1 MKKQV
6 VDLSNKNISE
16 IDIPESI
23 FGIKVFPD
31 LIHQYI
37 RYQNAKSRQGSHKTK
52 TRSEIKGKAKKP
64 FAQKG
69 TGNARQGSSKPPHY
83 RGGATSMGPQNRDH
97 SFSLNKKEKTLALRC
112 ALSNKI
118 KNEDIIFINSLE
130 VNNHKTKKLFERLKK
145 FKFKSALFIH
155 NDSDKLIKLPLSQY
169 YVPGW
174 ENHLYSYKRVCR
186 EGCVFNLNCGCKS
199 TIRDYYNLMSDN
211 INIICC
217 NQNTRFDL
225 CWSDKYCME
234 HFIHNHLVK

>member
-23 FGIKVFPD
+23 FGINVFPD

-97 SFSLNKKEKTLALRC
+97 SFSLNKKEKTLALKC
-112 ALSNKI
+112 ALSNKS
-118 KNEDIIFINSLE
+118 KNEEIIFLESLE
-130 VNNHKTKKLFERLKK
+130 IADHKTKKLFNSLKK
-145 FKFKSALFIH
+145 FNFNSALFIH
-155 NDSDKLIKLPLSQY
+155 SEKSNNENFKKASSNIPKLAMLSEKGLNVRDLMTFDKIFIEKTALEQIT
-169 YVPGW
+169 
-174 ENHLYSYKRVCR
+174 KR
-186 EGCVFNLNCGCKS
+186 L
-199 TIRDYYNLMSDN
+199 T
-211 INIICC
+211 
-217 NQNTRFDL
+217 
-225 CWSDKYCME
+225 
-234 HFIHNHLVK
+234 

>member
-97 SFSLNKKEKTLALRC
+97 SFSLNKKEKTLALKC
-112 ALSNKI
+112 ALSNKS
-118 KNEDIIFINSLE
+118 KKEEIIFLDSLE
-130 VNNHKTKKLFERLKK
+130 IADHKTKKLFNSLKK
-145 FKFKSALFIH
+145 FNFNSALFIH
-155 NDSDKLIKLPLSQY
+155 SEKSNNENFKKASSNIPKLAMLSEKGLNVRDLMTFDKIFIEKTAVEQIT
-169 YVPGW
+169 
-174 ENHLYSYKRVCR
+174 KR
-186 EGCVFNLNCGCKS
+186 L
-199 TIRDYYNLMSDN
+199 T
-211 INIICC
+211 
-217 NQNTRFDL
+217 
-225 CWSDKYCME
+225 
-234 HFIHNHLVK
+234 

>member
-97 SFSLNKKEKTLALRC
+97 SFSLNKKEKTLALKC
-112 ALSNKI
+112 ALSNKS
-118 KNEDIIFINSLE
+118 KNEEIIFLDSLE
-130 VNNHKTKKLFERLKK
+130 ITDYKTKKLFNNLKK
-145 FKFKSALFIH
+145 FNFNSALFIH
-155 NDSDKLIKLPLSQY
+155 SDKSNNENFKKASSNIPKLAMLSEKGLNVRDLMTFDKIFIEKTAVEQIT
-169 YVPGW
+169 
-174 ENHLYSYKRVCR
+174 KR
-186 EGCVFNLNCGCKS
+186 L
-199 TIRDYYNLMSDN
+199 T
-211 INIICC
+211 
-217 NQNTRFDL
+217 
-225 CWSDKYCME
+225 
-234 HFIHNHLVK
+234 

>member
-1 MKKQV
+1 MKKQL

-97 SFSLNKKEKTLALRC
+97 SFSLNKKEKTLALKC
-112 ALSNKI
+112 ALSNKS
-118 KNEDIIFINSLE
+118 KNEEIIYLDSLE
-130 VNNHKTKKLFERLKK
+130 IDDHKTKKLFNRLKK
-145 FKFKSALFIH
+145 FNFNSALFIH
-155 NDSDKLIKLPLSQY
+155 SEKNNNENFKKASSNIPKLAMLSEKGLNVRDLMTFDKIFIEKTAVELITKRLS
-169 YVPGW
+169 
-174 ENHLYSYKRVCR
+174 
-186 EGCVFNLNCGCKS
+186 
-199 TIRDYYNLMSDN
+199 
-211 INIICC
+211 
-217 NQNTRFDL
+217 
-225 CWSDKYCME
+225 
-234 HFIHNHLVK
+234 